1 MEERPARESMKT
13 PKTLTDDEFELLK
26 KEAVL
31 AGFTI
36 HHWRKL
42 DNGRYGPR
50 KAGDKDAN
58 CLTLEGES
66 GGDGVSYV
74 KVKGYWMLDRD
85 KSMDRAAGH
94 LGG

>member
-1 MEERPARESMKT
+1 MRTSD
-13 PKTLTDDEFELLK
+13 TLTATEFELLK

-31 AGFTI
+31 AGFTL

-50 KAGDKDAN
+50 KSDEKDVN
-58 CLTLEGES
+58 CLTLEGET

-74 KVKGYWMLDRD
+74 KVKGYWMLDRV
-85 KSMDRAAGH
+85 KAEDRAAGH